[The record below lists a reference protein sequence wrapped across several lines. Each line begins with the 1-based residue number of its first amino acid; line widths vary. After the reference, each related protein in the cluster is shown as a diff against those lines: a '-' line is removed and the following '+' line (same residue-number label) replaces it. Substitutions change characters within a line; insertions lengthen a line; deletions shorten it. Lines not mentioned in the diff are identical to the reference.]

1 MKALLQKRDKIFYLA
16 GLLFLVGCAAR
27 LVALTSLPN
36 GLNQDEAY
44 AGYNAWCILHY
55 GVDSAGYRNPVYLNA
70 WGSGMNVLETYLM
83 IPFMA
88 LLGPTTLA
96 MRLPQALVACLSLFC
111 IYDLGKRTLDRGF
124 GLCALAVL
132 ATSPWHVMMSR
143 WALESNL
150 APGFLLFGLY
160 FFVRGMSSP
169 KWLYASAAA
178 YGLGLYAYAT
188 IWPIMPVILV
198 LQGVYALRV
207 KSVRVRDL
215 IGPALLVLALAIP
228 LLLFLAVQMDFL
240 PEVRTA
246 FLSIPKL
253 EKFRSGDLSLSR
265 IPENI
270 RRVALILLQQRDNAP
285 WNYHSVMGL
294 YYPFWLLP
302 FAIGLGAVCVR
313 TVRCLRER
321 KSGFEGLV
329 LINLLAGGL
338 QCCVI
343 LVNVNRMNAV
353 HIPILLCV
361 AYGVYTICAGVR
373 AQLRRQVRV
382 AVAATYALCFMLFI
396 GMYASSYNDVISTTF
411 RAGLREALAHA
422 QSVRGSTPM
431 HISDE
436 GYGSQIYFFLE
447 KPPLEELPD
456 DITIGDLSDL
466 PEDAVY
472 VGTAEEVAELA
483 GQGYELTRFDE
494 WAVALPS
501 PQ

>member
-70 WGSGMNVLETYLM
+70 WGSGMNAGDLPDDPVL
-83 IPFMA
+83 A

-111 IYDLGKRTLDRGF
+111 IYDLGKRTLGRGF

-270 RRVALILLQQRDNAP
+270 RRVALILFQQRDNAP

-361 AYGVYTICAGVR
+361 ACGVYTLCTGVR
-373 AQLRRQVRV
+373 ALLRRRIR
-382 AVAATYALCFMLFI
+382 ASVAAIYALCFALFV
-396 GMYASSYNDVISTTF
+396 GLYALDYNERIAVPF
-411 RAGLREALAHA
+411 NAGLEESLDYA
-422 QSVRGSTPM
+422 QSMRGDAPM
-431 HISDE
+431 HIDDE
-436 GYGSQIYFFLE
+436 AYVSQIYLFLQ
-447 KPPLEELPD
+447 KPPRKNCRR
-456 DITIGDLSDL
+456 TSRS
-466 PEDAVY
+466 A
-472 VGTAEEVAELA
+472 T
-483 GQGYELTRFDE
+483 
-494 WAVALPS
+494 
-501 PQ
+501 